1 MRTALTSIPLA
12 LALAT
17 GCGGAPPST
26 PASAPTTESPKADL
40 IRLDSLRVPNLKRPA
55 PGLLSGGQP
64 DAAGLTN
71 ALDVGV
77 KTVINLRPIDEPG
90 AWEEQPMVEAK
101 GAVYHALPIRGPEDV
116 TAANAKA
123 LRALIDGAQGPILVH
138 CGSGNRVGALL
149 ALDAALAGK
158 TLEQSLQIGR
168 DAGLTR
174 LEPHVKLVLQQRVC
188 AEAPAIECATKE

>member
-1 MRTALTSIPLA
+1 MRTLVTSMPLA

-17 GCGGAPPST
+17 GCGGNPPPAPS
-26 PASAPTTESPKADL
+26 SAPAAEAPQANP

-77 KTVINLRPIDEPG
+77 KTVINLRPLDEPG

-101 GAVYHALPIRGPEDV
+101 GGTYHALPIRGPEDI

-123 LRALIDGAQGPILVH
+123 LRALIDAAQGPILVH

-158 TLEQSLQIGR
+158 TFEQSLEIGR
-168 DAGLTR
+168 AAGLTR
-174 LEPHVKLVLQQRVC
+174 LEPHVKTVLQQRVC
-188 AEAPAIECATKE
+188 AEAPAIECVGE